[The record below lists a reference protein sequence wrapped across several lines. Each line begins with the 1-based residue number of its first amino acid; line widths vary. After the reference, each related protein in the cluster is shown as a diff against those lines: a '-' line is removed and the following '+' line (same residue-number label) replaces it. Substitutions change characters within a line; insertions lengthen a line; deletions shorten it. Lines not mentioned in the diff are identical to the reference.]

1 MNLAINMAKFAYMR
15 NEVPVGASVVNC
27 DNDMVTKGY
36 NQKNSSKLITKHAE
50 IIAIER
56 MCKEIGDWR
65 LSNCVLYVTLE
76 PCLMCIGAIIESRI
90 KKVVIGCNNS
100 HNQDLI
106 GILRKNNIE
115 VVENVLSNECSMILK
130 DFFKAKRK

>member
-1 MNLAINMAKFAYMR
+1 
-15 NEVPVGASVVNC
+15 
-27 DNDMVTKGY
+27 MVTKGY

>member
-1 MNLAINMAKFAYMR
+1 MNLAIKMAKFAYTR
-15 NEVPVGASVVNC
+15 NEGPVGAIVVNC

-106 GILRKNNIE
+106 GILRKSNIE

>member
-1 MNLAINMAKFAYMR
+1 MNLAIKMAKFAYMR
-15 NEVPVGASVVNC
+15 NEVPVGAIVVNC

-106 GILRKNNIE
+106 GMLRKNNIE

>member
-1 MNLAINMAKFAYMR
+1 MNLAIKMAKFAYMR
-15 NEVPVGASVVNC
+15 NEVPVGAIVVNC

>member
-1 MNLAINMAKFAYMR
+1 MNLAIKMAKFAYTR
-15 NEVPVGASVVNC
+15 NEVPVGAIVVNS

>member
-1 MNLAINMAKFAYMR
+1 MNLAIKMAKFAYTI
-15 NEVPVGASVVNC
+15 NEVPVGAIVVNC

-115 VVENVLSNECSMILK
+115 VVENVLSNDCSMILK

>member
-15 NEVPVGASVVNC
+15 NEVPVGAIVVNC

-115 VVENVLSNECSMILK
+115 VVENVLSNDCSMILK

>member
-1 MNLAINMAKFAYMR
+1 MNLAIKMARFAYMR
-15 NEVPVGASVVNC
+15 NEVPVGAVVINC
-27 DNDMVTKGY
+27 DNNMVTKGY
-36 NQKNSSKLITKHAE
+36 NQKNSSKLVTKHAE

-56 MCKEIGDWR
+56 MCKKIGDWR

-100 HNQDLI
+100 HNRDLI
-106 GILRKNNIE
+106 DLLKKNKIE
-115 VVENVLSNECSMILK
+115 VVENVLSNECCMILK
-130 DFFKAKRK
+130 DFFTAKRK

>member
-1 MNLAINMAKFAYMR
+1 MNLAIKMARFAYMR
-15 NEVPVGASVVNC
+15 NEVPVGAVVINC

-115 VVENVLSNECSMILK
+115 VVENVLSNDCSMILK

>member
-1 MNLAINMAKFAYMR
+1 MNLAIKMAKFAYTR
-15 NEVPVGASVVNC
+15 NEVPVGAIVVNC

-56 MCKEIGDWR
+56 MCKEICDWR

>member
-1 MNLAINMAKFAYMR
+1 MNLAIKMARFAYMR
-15 NEVPVGASVVNC
+15 NEVPVGAVVINR
-27 DNDMVTKGY
+27 DNNMVTKGY
-36 NQKNSSKLITKHAE
+36 NQKNSSKLVTKHAE

-56 MCKEIGDWR
+56 MCKKIGDWR

-100 HNQDLI
+100 HNRDLI
-106 GILRKNNIE
+106 DLLKKNKIE
-115 VVENVLSNECSMILK
+115 VVENVLSNECCMILK

>member
-15 NEVPVGASVVNC
+15 NEVPVGAIVVNC

-115 VVENVLSNECSMILK
+115 VVENILSNECSMILK

>member
-15 NEVPVGASVVNC
+15 NEVPVGAIVVNC

-76 PCLMCIGAIIESRI
+76 PCLLCIGAIIESRI

>member
-1 MNLAINMAKFAYMR
+1 MNLAIKMARFAYMR
-15 NEVPVGASVVNC
+15 NEVPVGAVVINC
-27 DNDMVTKGY
+27 DNNMVTKGY
-36 NQKNSSKLITKHAE
+36 NQKNSSKLVTKHAE

-56 MCKEIGDWR
+56 MCKKIGDWR

-100 HNQDLI
+100 HNRDLI
-106 GILRKNNIE
+106 DLLKKN
-115 VVENVLSNECSMILK
+115 K
-130 DFFKAKRK
+130 K

>member
-15 NEVPVGASVVNC
+15 NEVPVGAIVVNC

-65 LSNCVLYVTLE
+65 LNNCVLYVTLE

>member
-15 NEVPVGASVVNC
+15 NEVPVGAIVVNC